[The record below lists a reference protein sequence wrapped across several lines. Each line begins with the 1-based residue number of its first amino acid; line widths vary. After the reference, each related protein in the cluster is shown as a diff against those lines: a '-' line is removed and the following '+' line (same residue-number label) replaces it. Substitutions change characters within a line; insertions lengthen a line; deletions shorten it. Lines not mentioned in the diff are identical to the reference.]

1 MPANPVWCTLVSVI
15 RKCKARLLHQVVI
28 KLQNIRNR
36 VGGITHRQVNAR
48 WIRVSTLR
56 DNEERPDVV
65 REKRIGI
72 RIAIIEIL
80 IVNRILVDRYSAC
93 LLYTSDA

>member
-1 MPANPVWCTLVSVI
+1 MPANPVRCTLVAVI

-56 DNEERPDVV
+56 DNEERPAVV

-72 RIAIIEIL
+72 RITIIEIL
-80 IVNRILVDRYSAC
+80 IMDRILAVS
-93 LLYTSDA
+93 YTHLRAHETPE